1 MKILITGAAG
11 NLGSLLA
18 RFLLKE
24 STHTLNLMYHT
35 APLAQDLLNDER
47 THALQCDLGNIA
59 SLQEAC
65 EASDIIVHFAGV
77 LFAPQPEKF
86 LHKTNVEY
94 AKNLIDAAITA
105 KVKRFILI
113 SFPHVEGPTS
123 QENPCTNRQD
133 KNPSSAHATT
143 RLQAE
148 KYLFEACQAT
158 SMQPISLRAGMI
170 YGKDILMV
178 AFAKKL
184 ARAWLLGI
192 WRKPTTIHLLSIDDF
207 LTCCKSAIENPHAS
221 GIYPLGDDAPI
232 TLQNFLDQA
241 CQKWRCKKPWR
252 VPLWSVYAIAALC
265 ERIAQ
270 LFSTKT
276 PFTKDFIKIGLVPYY
291 CNTQRMKED
300 LLPKLKYPS
309 FHLGKDII

>member
-18 RFLLKE
+18 RSLLQE

-35 APLAQDLLNDER
+35 ASLAQDLLNDER
-47 THALQCDLGNIA
+47 THTFQCDLGNIT
-59 SLQEAC
+59 SLQEVC
-65 EASDIIVHFAGV
+65 EASDVIVHFAGV

-86 LHKTNVEY
+86 LHKTNFEY

-105 KVKRFILI
+105 KVKRFVLI

-123 QENPCTNRQD
+123 QKNPCTNQQD
-133 KNPSSAHATT
+133 KNPISAHATT
-143 RLQAE
+143 RLKAE
-148 KYLFEACQAT
+148 KYLFEACQSSA
-158 SMQPISLRAGMI
+158 MQPISLRAGMI

-184 ARAWLLGI
+184 ALIWLLGI
-192 WRKPTTIHLLSIDDF
+192 WRKPTAIHLLSIDDF
-207 LTCCKSAIENPHAS
+207 LACCKSAIENPHAS

-232 TLQNFLDQA
+232 TLQNFLDEA

-252 VPLWSVYAIAALC
+252 VPLWSVYTVAWLC
-265 ERIAQ
+265 ERFAQ
-270 LFSTKT
+270 LFATKT
-276 PFTKDFIKIGLVPYY
+276 PFTKDLIKIGSVPYY